1 MVGSPSGAEPGF
13 RPGPE
18 GTPTALQLIGGGRA
32 DGQGLTKEQKRFNQL
47 VKKIKAARQQIER
60 FKEADQELRSL
71 GQEKILPM
79 EEKWL
84 RATRDLVLALHTSPH
99 QSSLTRRH
107 KQKFRVMMNAEITLL
122 LNTSFFVE
130 DTKLRDLFGIYTES
144 GLSFEE
150 MAAANAEQE
159 RKAAAEMFGMDLDPE
174 DMADP
179 ATLKERLDARAEE
192 LRQQGAA
199 EPTARKQTK
208 AQLASE
214 TKRQAAES
222 AVKKTTRQIYV
233 DLVKHCHPDR
243 EQDELKRIEK
253 TEWMKQITAAYEVDD
268 HLGLLEMQMTLLAER
283 ENAFADFN
291 ESELRYFNQSLQR
304 QLTELENEVMMAH
317 PMHTGNSFGSLYHP
331 NRNVMIRELEME
343 RSSLKHRLQA
353 VGHITKLIASEQ
365 GFKQYLVD
373 YVEPRAID
381 RDFDDA
387 DGFRWA

>member
-1 MVGSPSGAEPGF
+1 
-13 RPGPE
+13 
-18 GTPTALQLIGGGRA
+18 
-32 DGQGLTKEQKRFNQL
+32 
-47 VKKIKAARQQIER
+47 
-60 FKEADQELRSL
+60 
-71 GQEKILPM
+71 
-79 EEKWL
+79 
-84 RATRDLVLALHTSPH
+84 
-99 QSSLTRRH
+99 
-107 KQKFRVMMNAEITLL
+107 
-122 LNTSFFVE
+122 
-130 DTKLRDLFGIYTES
+130 LRDLFGIYTES

-159 RKAAAEMFGMDLDPE
+159 RTAAAEMFGMDFDPK

-179 ATLKERLDARAEE
+179 ATLKERLDARAAE

-199 EPTARKQTK
+199 EPAARKQTK

-214 TKRQAAES
+214 SKRQAAEK

-331 NRNVMIRELEME
+331 NRNVMMRELEME

-365 GFKQYLVD
+365 GFKQYLAD

-387 DGFRWA
+387 DGFSWA